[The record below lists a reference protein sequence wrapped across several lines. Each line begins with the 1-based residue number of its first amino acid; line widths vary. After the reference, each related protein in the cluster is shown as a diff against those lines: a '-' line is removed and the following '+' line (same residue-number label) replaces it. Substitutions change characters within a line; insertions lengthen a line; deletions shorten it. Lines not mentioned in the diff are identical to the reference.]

1 MKTLPIGTI
10 GTTAKEIKTMAGT
23 IKKGAVV
30 QIIDVGSRG
39 YDLVTETGFT
49 VLETGFDSV
58 IANEQLD
65 YYIIETV

>member
-10 GTTAKEIKTMAGT
+10 GTTAKEVKTTAGT

-30 QIIDVGSRG
+30 QIINVGSHG

-49 VLETGFDSV
+49 VTQIGFDSV
-58 IANEQLD
+58 IANEQ
-65 YYIIETV
+65 